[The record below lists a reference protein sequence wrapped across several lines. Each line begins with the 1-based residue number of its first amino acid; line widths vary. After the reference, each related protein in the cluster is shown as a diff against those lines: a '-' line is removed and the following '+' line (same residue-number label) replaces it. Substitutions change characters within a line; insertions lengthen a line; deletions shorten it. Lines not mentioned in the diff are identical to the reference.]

1 MRNYIDKFNKFKLN
15 ENDFGGN
22 NFKEVINRENKEKS
36 EILNELIVEISRVRD
51 LLIGVKKGPLRTK
64 YLNKILDFY
73 KELEINGFDHKG
85 ETK

>member
-1 MRNYIDKFNKFKLN
+1 MRNLDKFNEFKLN

-36 EILNELIVEISRVRD
+36 EILDELIVEISRVRD
-51 LLIGVKKGPLRTK
+51 LLIGVKKGPLRTN

-73 KELEINGFDHKG
+73 KELEINGFDYKD
-85 ETK
+85 EAK